1 LAHADG
7 RVIAVDI
14 ELSGVPYA
22 PVPEGVRVF
31 VRLQPK
37 ARREGIE
44 GIVTEPDGRVALKVA
59 VTAPPES
66 GKANAALIALL
77 GKSWRLPKSAI
88 EIVGGATDRR
98 KTLLLRGDLA
108 SLQATLSA
116 FLASLAQS
124 D

>member
-1 LAHADG
+1 
-7 RVIAVDI
+7 
-14 ELSGVPYA
+14 LSAVPYA
-22 PVPEGVRVF
+22 PAPEGLRVF

-44 GIVTEPDGRVALKVA
+44 GVVAEPGGRVALKVA

-88 EIVGGATDRR
+88 EIVGGSADRR
-98 KTLLLRGDLA
+98 KTLLLRGDPA
-108 SLQATLSA
+108 SLLALVSA
-116 FLASLAQS
+116 QIASLS

>member
-1 LAHADG
+1 MLA
-7 RVIAVDI
+7 
-14 ELSGVPYA
+14 
-22 PVPEGVRVF
+22 PEGLRVF

-77 GKSWRLPKSAI
+77 GKRWRLPTSAI

-98 KTLLLRGDLA
+98 KTLLLRGDPASLRAEISARLA
-108 SLQATLSA
+108 SAA
-116 FLASLAQS
+116 KPK
-124 D
+124 

>member
-1 LAHADG
+1 LARADG
-7 RVIAVDI
+7 RVIAVDV
-14 ELSGVPYA
+14 ELSAVPYA
-22 PVPEGVRVF
+22 FVPEGVRVF

-37 ARREGIE
+37 ARRERIE
-44 GIVTEPDGRVALKVA
+44 GVVTEPDGRVALKVA
-59 VTAPPES
+59 VTAPAES

-88 EIVGGATDRR
+88 AIVGGATDRR
-98 KTLLLRGDLA
+98 KTLLLRGDPA

>member
-1 LAHADG
+1 M
-7 RVIAVDI
+7 
-14 ELSGVPYA
+14 SGVPYA
-22 PVPEGVRVF
+22 IVPEGVRLQ

-44 GIVTEPDGRVALKVA
+44 GIVTEAGGRVALKVA

-66 GKANAALIALL
+66 GKANAALVALL

-98 KTLLLRGDLA
+98 KTLLLRGDPA
-108 SLQATLSA
+108 SLVASISQ
-116 FLASLAQS
+116 FLAREKS
-124 D
+124 

>member
-1 LAHADG
+1 M
-7 RVIAVDI
+7 
-14 ELSGVPYA
+14 SGVPYA
-22 PVPEGVRVF
+22 VSPDGLRVF

-44 GIVTEPDGRVALKVA
+44 GIVTEPDGRIALKVA

-66 GKANAALIALL
+66 GKANAALVALL

-88 EIVGGATDRR
+88 EIVGGAADRR
-98 KTLLLRGDLA
+98 KTLLLRGDPA
-108 SLQATLSA
+108 SLQATLSVH
-116 FLASLAQS
+116 LASLAQS

>member
-1 LAHADG
+1 M
-7 RVIAVDI
+7 
-14 ELSGVPYA
+14 
-22 PVPEGVRVF
+22 PEGVRVF